1 LFLLRQAASAA
12 EPTEP
17 GVHYQYETGLIK
29 LTFGL
34 TCCANDEDLH
44 YVSGFKGVIGSEV
57 LGFYTHQCFAQTA
70 LELFTIIVACPVWER
85 TQQ

>member
-12 EPTEP
+12 EPTQP

-29 LTFGL
+29 LTFEL

-57 LGFYTHQCFAQTA
+57 LGSIPTNAFRKQRLSSSQ
-70 LELFTIIVACPVWER
+70 LS
-85 TQQ
+85 